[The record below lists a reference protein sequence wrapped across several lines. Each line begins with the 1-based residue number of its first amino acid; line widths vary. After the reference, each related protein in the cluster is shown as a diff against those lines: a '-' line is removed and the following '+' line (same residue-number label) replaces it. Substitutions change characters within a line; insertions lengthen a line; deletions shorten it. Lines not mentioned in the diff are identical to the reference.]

1 MWAARPG
8 VGLTKAARGDDTVI
22 REQFNLVVEQD
33 DTPLHSRLQ
42 PCPGLIRHDPCCEVI
57 QCRPL
62 RAPRVDSGPCFLRS
76 REQVSDCAAT
86 DAALRIDKTCR
97 FTRAAHLQIRYLYE
111 HTGIRHSRPAPRTR
125 RIASGRIP
133 ARAERQNPAV
143 LAVQRRARWLRDHV
157 ADSAGTAGAEYRRGH
172 RQASGPFAEPIEP
185 ALRDTVHSLRQPS
198 GNQIAP
204 LPRQQVR
211 TLRLMVG

>member
-33 DTPLHSRLQ
+33 DTVAQQASAL
-42 PCPGLIRHDPCCEVI
+42 PGLIRHDPCCEVI
-57 QCRPL
+57 RCRPL
-62 RAPRVDSGPCFLRS
+62 RAPGVDSGPCFLRS

-111 HTGIRHSRPAPRTR
+111 HTG
-125 RIASGRIP
+125 
-133 ARAERQNPAV
+133 
-143 LAVQRRARWLRDHV
+143 
-157 ADSAGTAGAEYRRGH
+157 
-172 RQASGPFAEPIEP
+172 EPIEP

-204 LPRQQVR
+204 LPR
-211 TLRLMVG
+211 